1 MTDDDPLAIPDFLRR
16 PPPTPEQLKRI
27 ARLNAQ
33 TRNPTIKIRNPRKR
47 FGADVK
53 LLGLPQPAHL
63 KRHSA
68 ANKGAT
74 TMATPTA
81 KTDKLRAMRETG
93 KKKRAVKAPKP
104 KAAAKIKP
112 AKKAGAFDPDS
123 KEVRALAKDMKN
135 GTSLKAS
142 LKKAEGGVRPGSKL
156 EIVVGLLKRPGG
168 CTTADILAATKW
180 PSVSVPQQAR
190 AAGLTLAKEKVDGI
204 TRYSVA

>member
-1 MTDDDPLAIPDFLRR
+1 MTDDDPLAIPAFLRR

-112 AKKAGAFDPDS
+112 AKKAAPV
-123 KEVRALAKDMKN
+123 KAAKSN
-135 GTSLKAS
+135 GDATPS
-142 LKKAEGGVRPGSKL
+142 VRPGSKL
-156 EIVVGLLKRPGG
+156 EIVAGLLKRPGG

-190 AAGLTLAKEKVDGI
+190 AAGLTLAKEKVDGV
-204 TRYSVA
+204 THYSAA